1 VSRTVRQV
9 LKLMAPALVLAG
21 VLVLCAGSAWALPAT
36 TSATIEAKT
45 AQQKAAQAELEAK
58 QLEVDAKVAEY
69 MALGRQLERT
79 RAEVSEL
86 ATQLAAGEIKLIK
99 ARSAL
104 TSRAVEIYRAPQMGI
119 VEIFIGTSSL
129 QDLFARARYLAIIS
143 DHDAR
148 LMRDYRLT
156 QSENLFLQQGLAD
169 REANLAMLQDQAD
182 EQSKQILA
190 DMAAQEAQA
199 KALGADVARLVAEAA
214 APAVPTGGTP
224 SGKFQRETVI
234 SQNNFRAAN
243 SMSAAGIQKFLE
255 SQPGALKSYVGP
267 DHAGVR
273 KTAAE
278 MIADA
283 SVNFNVNPKVILAT
297 LQKEQSLLSA
307 KNPTQSQYN
316 GAMGAGMPDSGKNN
330 SSMQGFG
337 NQIWWGAQKQNK
349 NALDWRQGASE
360 AVDGTKVFP
369 TNEGTFAQYRYTPHF
384 SGVMSFWMIYWR
396 YFGDPLA

>member
-1 VSRTVRQV
+1 
-9 LKLMAPALVLAG
+9 MAPALVLAG

-36 TSATIEAKT
+36 TSTTIEAKT

-169 REANLAMLQDQAD
+169 REANLAMLQGQAD
-182 EQSKQILA
+182 EQSKQILV
-190 DMAAQEAQA
+190 DMAALEAQT
-199 KALGADVARLVAEAA
+199 KALGADVARLVTEAA
-214 APAVPTGGTP
+214 TPALPTGGTP

-307 KNPTQSQYN
+307 KSPTQSQYN

-360 AVDGTKVFP
+360 AVDGTKVYP